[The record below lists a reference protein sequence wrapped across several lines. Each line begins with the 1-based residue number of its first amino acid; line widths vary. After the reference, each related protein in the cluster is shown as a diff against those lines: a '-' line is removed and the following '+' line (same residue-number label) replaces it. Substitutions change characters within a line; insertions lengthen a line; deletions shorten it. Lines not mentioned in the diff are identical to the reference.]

1 VSGRW
6 TTRQHFGQIALSGL
20 RYAVF
25 ATQFAAALAAWGLEW
40 NLALYATIAVVY
52 LGNMIVPTAALAEL
66 GVREALLV
74 AWMQPAAS
82 LLPGLLAAAFLV
94 WVVNLGLPAL
104 IGGGL
109 QFQRR
114 HG

>member
-1 VSGRW
+1 MKHIIAIANQKGGVGK
-6 TTRQHFGQIALSGL
+6 TTT
-20 RYAVF
+20 AVNL
-25 ATQFAAALAAWGLEW
+25 AAALAAWGIEW
-40 NLALYATIAVVY
+40 DLALYATIAVVY

-74 AWMQPAAS
+74 AWIQPPGP

-94 WVVNLGLPAL
+94 WMVNLGLPAL

>member
-1 VSGRW
+1 
-6 TTRQHFGQIALSGL
+6 LSGL

-25 ATQFAAALAAWGLEW
+25 ATQFAAALAAWGIEW
-40 NLALYATIAVVY
+40 DLALYTTIAVVY

-74 AWMQPAAS
+74 AWMQPPGS

-114 HG
+114 YG